1 MNLLETYLREL
12 LDIRSTGSAAKE
24 TSYYPAL
31 IGLLNEADKSLK
43 PKVRCVLTPKNQGAG
58 IPDIGLF
65 VARQRF
71 DESEAFISRFAH
83 F

>member
-1 MNLLETYLREL
+1 MNLLEKYLREL
-12 LDIRSTGSAAKE
+12 QDIRSTGSAAKE

-31 IGLLNEADKSLK
+31 VGLLNEVGKTLK
-43 PKVRCVLTPKNQGAG
+43 PKVRCVLTPKNLGAG

-71 DESEAFISRFAH
+71 DEAEALSI
-83 F
+83 